1 MSRNILIIGGNSKL
15 AQLFAK
21 NSNFSNY
28 KLFYSSRSIKNLNY
42 YKNNFFFL
50 NLNNKNFINQLVK
63 SNYIINFV
71 GEALNE
77 TKMYNANVLFPQLLT
92 NLIKKFN
99 KKCKV
104 LHISSISVYSFPQIK
119 IKNDII
125 INEYSIPFPLSKYG
139 RTKYL
144 GEKFFLNYLNDK
156 SSVLR
161 PAQILGDK
169 KLNNSIN
176 KIIFFLKKNFF
187 FFIKNKNN
195 NWSYV
200 SIDDFF
206 ICIKKI
212 LHSNKNIRIINCVS
226 NIKISLL
233 INIIKKKYHIKS
245 LEIVLPIFF
254 AKFLL
259 KINNNFF
266 NSRLP
271 LTKKVYQALTQNIIF
286 KNNLFLSII
295 KKKTKFDEDLV

>member
-1 MSRNILIIGGNSKL
+1 MSRNILILGGNSKL
-15 AQLFAK
+15 AESLVK
-21 NSNFSNY
+21 NLNFNNY

-104 LHISSISVYSFPQIK
+104 LHISSISVYSAPQN
-119 IKNDII
+119 KNISHNLI
-125 INEYSIPFPLSKYG
+125 SENSIPFPLSKYS

-144 GEKFFLNYLNDK
+144 GEKFFLNYLHYK
-156 SSVLR
+156 STVFR
-161 PAQILGDK
+161 PAQILGNK

-176 KIIFFLKKNFF
+176 KIIFYLKKNFF
-187 FFIKNKNN
+187 FYIKNKEN
-195 NWSYV
+195 NWSYI
-200 SIDDFF
+200 SINDFL

-212 LHSNKNIRIINCVS
+212 LYSNKNIRIVNCVS
-226 NIKISLL
+226 NIKIFLL
-233 INIIKKKYHIKS
+233 IKIIKKKYYIRS

-259 KINNNFF
+259 KINDNFF
-266 NSRLP
+266 HGRLP
-271 LTKKVYQALTQNIIF
+271 LTKKVYQALTQNIIY

-295 KKKTKFDEDLV
+295 KKKTEFDQNLV